1 MDRDE
6 CARAA
11 ARVVGE
17 RLEAPS
23 PVGDEAERYAQTA
36 LGLWDAV
43 EWAAL
48 MVGEGDP
55 DREAMAEILLFP
67 DEGMRLALEP
77 VLAGCA
83 VGSPDA
89 DAVARGLVG
98 CAARFVAPGGA
109 QIVVRL
115 DASQAAL
122 VVRRLHVDAAPPS
135 DVLGALAALDGEV
148 CLRARVRLR
157 RARLEWTDAARF
169 VVRTLAERQGGE
181 VDFLRLLDW
190 CCLFLE
196 SELPLV
202 GEFPAPAS
210 DDAASPGVPGGDGV
224 LDGLGPLPGAA
235 PVAPALPPRAQALS
249 LALAKRHARAVRMFK
264 DHEARTGRWEKS
276 NFETMLLTGD
286 RPPHA
291 DPEALRRD
299 MAASERIRM
308 AVFGLS
314 AAASVL
320 DRDLGDV
327 AEGDALGGMLRLM
340 D

>member
-6 CARAA
+6 CARAV
-11 ARVVGE
+11 ARVARE
-17 RLEAPS
+17 RFEAPS
-23 PVGDEAERYAQTA
+23 PVGEEAVRYAQTA
-36 LGLWDAV
+36 LGLWGAAQ
-43 EWAAL
+43 WTAL
-48 MVGEGDP
+48 MADEGDP
-55 DREAMAEILLFP
+55 DREAMAEIVLFP

-83 VGSPDA
+83 HGAPDA
-89 DAVARGLVG
+89 DAVARGLAG
-98 CAARFVAPGGA
+98 CEASFVAPEGA
-109 QIVVRL
+109 QFVVRL
-115 DASQAAL
+115 DAAQAEL
-122 VVRRLHVDAAPPS
+122 VVRRLHVDVAFPT
-135 DVLGALAALDGEV
+135 DVLEALAALDGDV

-157 RARLEWTDAARF
+157 RARLAWADAVRF
-169 VVRTLAERQGGE
+169 VVRTLAERLGGE
-181 VDFLRLLDW
+181 ADFLRLLDW

-196 SELPLV
+196 SESPRMDESRGPV
-202 GEFPAPAS
+202 AHGPAAELT
-210 DDAASPGVPGGDGV
+210 GGDVV

-235 PVAPALPPRAQALS
+235 SALPPGAPGLS
-249 LALAKRHARAVRMFK
+249 LALASRHARAVRLLK

-276 NFETMLLTGD
+276 NFETMLLSGD

-291 DPEALRRD
+291 EPDALRRD

-320 DRDLGDV
+320 DRDLGGV
-327 AEGDALGGMLRLM
+327 AEGDALDGIFRLM